1 MIDYRA
7 RALNQRARELI
18 ASNSLGEARNLC
30 VAGLITTIAQKRKP
44 HVVDGDYAV
53 VHGFEIR
60 KTGVPIETIAEIAPI
75 EFLPHKPGHYAR
87 GAKLLEGTYMPLV
100 AASDGQVDLH
110 TGKCRRKPRAP
121 IASRDVNGANTT
133 YQNHG
138 IQSDPWVNR
147 DALRALIADQASPP
161 SLRAQA
167 AEVISSC
174 EIDGR
179 RFTQYVESRSGRLYP
194 QHAVPLSREI
204 RRAAFNYGYEVD
216 IRNAHF
222 TFMGAKARELGI
234 NAPLLSDYVLNPAAL
249 RLEVAELLGV
259 GPSTAKQVLL
269 MLVYGAP
276 LDDRNSIAKAVKSG
290 GGDTESI
297 RQCKPLKQL
306 KKELSETG
314 RAMIDAQPLS
324 RNKQFLLNDLG
335 KGIAVRATKA
345 QKLAH
350 LNQGT
355 EAMVA
360 KAAAEGEEIIS
371 WEHDGWTQE
380 GIPDLEC
387 LAAKAKKRTGIDVEF
402 TLKGDEDDFDLS
414 AFLEETTGRGIL
426 SN

>member
-1 MIDYRA
+1 MDYRA
-7 RALNQRARELI
+7 RVLNQRVRGLI
-18 ASNSLGEARNLC
+18 ASNSLGDAQNLR
-30 VAGLITTIAQKRKP
+30 VAGLITTIAQKRTT
-44 HVVDGDYAV
+44 HLLDDDFTV

-75 EFLPHKPGHYAR
+75 EFLPHKPGHHAR
-87 GAKLLEGTYMPLV
+87 GAKLIDGTYMPLV
-100 AASDGQVDLH
+100 AACEGQVDLH
-110 TGKCRRKPRAP
+110 TGNYRRKPRAP

-138 IQSDPWVNR
+138 IKSDPWVNR
-147 DALRALIADQASPP
+147 DALRALIVDQTTPDN
-161 SLRAQA
+161 LKAQA

-174 EIDGR
+174 ESDGR
-179 RFTQYVESRSGRLYP
+179 RFMQYVESRSGRLYP

-234 NAPLLSDYVLNPAAL
+234 NAPLLADYVLNPAAL

-259 GPSTAKQVLL
+259 GLATAKQVLL

-276 LDDRNSIAKAVKSG
+276 LDDRNAIADAVKNAS
-290 GGDTESI
+290 GDTEAI
-297 RQCKPLKQL
+297 RHCKPLKQL
-306 KKELSETG
+306 KRELSETG
-314 RAMIDAQPLS
+314 KAMINAQPLS

-335 KGIAVRATKA
+335 KGISVSATKA

-360 KAAAEGEEIIS
+360 RAAAEGEEIVS

-380 GIPDLEC
+380 GVPDLEC
-387 LAAKAKKRTGIDVEF
+387 MAAKAKKRTGIDVEF
-402 TLKGDEDDFDLS
+402 TLKGDEEDFDLT
-414 AFLEETTGRGIL
+414 AYLREIARRGIR
-426 SN
+426 SI